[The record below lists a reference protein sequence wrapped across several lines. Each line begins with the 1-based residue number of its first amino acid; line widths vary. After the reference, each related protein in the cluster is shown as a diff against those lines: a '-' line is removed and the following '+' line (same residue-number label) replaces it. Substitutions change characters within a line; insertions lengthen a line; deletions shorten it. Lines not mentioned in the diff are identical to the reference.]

1 MNTLKLSTIKN
12 ILYFMYNKDDYN
24 NIYKF
29 RKKINKKIELLLIL
43 VAYLVFSFLIFEYGI
58 ENNEYVQDELTI
70 VSSYYKVKSKHKPR
84 EYLDWINNIVKL
96 NKSIVFFSDKKFMPH
111 LKKIRPK
118 ELYNK
123 TIFKTIEIKE
133 FYSYRNFI
141 KDFANSWKIDF
152 EKKYH
157 TIPLYLIWA
166 EKCSFLRKV
175 IEKNYFNSTCFY
187 WVDAGYF
194 RKKKEMD
201 KYIDWPSTKKCY
213 EDQRLLIGQLRNIS
227 DSEKEKIISFDLDS
241 HIYLQKNLYNV
252 AGNVFGGQA
261 KNILKFINLYYS
273 SLKLFLKHNLFIGK
287 DQNVFTYIALSHP
300 EIVKLV
306 YCESFFSLKSY
317 LS

>member
-1 MNTLKLSTIKN
+1 MDN
-12 ILYFMYNKDDYN
+12 INDN
-24 NIYKF
+24 NINNYKF
-29 RKKINKKIELLLIL
+29 RKTTCKKIELSLISI
-43 VAYLVFSFLIFEYGI
+43 AYLFFTFLVFDYKI
-58 ENNEYVQDELTI
+58 EFNEYHQDELTI

-84 EYLDWINNIVKL
+84 EYLNWINNIVKL

-118 ELYNK
+118 EYYNK
-123 TIFKTIEIKE
+123 TVFNTIEIE
-133 FYSYRNFI
+133 DFYSYRNFI
-141 KDFANSWKIDF
+141 KDFTNSWKIDF

-166 EKCSFLRKV
+166 EKCSFLKKV

-194 RKKKEMD
+194 REKEEMD
-201 KYIDWPSTKKCY
+201 KYIDWPSTKNCY
-213 EDQRLLIGQLRNIS
+213 EDQRLLIGQLRNFS
-227 DSEKEKIISFDLDS
+227 NVEKEKIINFDFDT
-241 HIYLQKNLYNV
+241 HINLQKNFYNV
-252 AGNVFGGQA
+252 GGNVFGGQS

-273 SLKLFLKHNLFIGK
+273 SIKLFLKHNLFIGK
-287 DQNVFTYIALSHP
+287 DQNIFTYIALSHP

-306 YCESFFSLKSY
+306 YCKSFFSLKGI